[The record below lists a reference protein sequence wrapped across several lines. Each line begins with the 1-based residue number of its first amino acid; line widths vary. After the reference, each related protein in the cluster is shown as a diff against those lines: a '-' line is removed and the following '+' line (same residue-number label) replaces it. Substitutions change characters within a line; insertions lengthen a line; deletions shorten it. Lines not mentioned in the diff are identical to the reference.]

1 LGFVGLPVMSG
12 FQGGPAKI
20 IGPTGGYLI
29 GFIPMAILCGLF
41 FQKYYKKVV
50 LCVLVME
57 ASTWIAYIMGSLW
70 LSFQAKMTIPAAFA
84 AGVFPFALEDFL
96 KMVIA
101 GILGPVLVKAL
112 APLGLNLPENSTKA
126 AA

>member
-1 LGFVGLPVMSG
+1 
-12 FQGGPAKI
+12 
-20 IGPTGGYLI
+20 
-29 GFIPMAILCGLF
+29 
-41 FQKYYKKVV
+41 
-50 LCVLVME
+50 
-57 ASTWIAYIMGSLW
+57 
-70 LSFQAKMTIPAAFA
+70 MTIPAAFA